1 MSKFVKSFKKSK
13 IKVYTGL
20 VDSTISCINEL
31 DNIISVDN
39 LGGII
44 VIEYIDSAADWLEY
58 IGCNNNTTN
67 TTTSAI
73 PKDVEDALN
82 TIVNTDPF
90 RLGARG
96 MMLRDI
102 YKTLPKWLDVARSKL
117 KNEFILRRINIID
130 EYIKSQKKPVEVDN
144 EDIFD

>member
-13 IKVYTGL
+13 IKVCT
-20 VDSTISCINEL
+20 VDSIINDINVL
-31 DNIISVDN
+31 ANIISVDN
-39 LGGII
+39 LNGII
-44 VIEYIDSAADWLEY
+44 VIEYIDDDTVWSEY
-58 IGCNNNTTN
+58 VGSNNATN
-67 TTTSAI
+67 TTTSAM

-82 TIVNTDPF
+82 TTVNTDPF
-90 RLGARG
+90 RLGAKG

-102 YKTLPKWLDVARSKL
+102 YKTLPNWLDVARLKL

-130 EYIKSQKKPVEVDN
+130 EYIKSQKKTVEVDN